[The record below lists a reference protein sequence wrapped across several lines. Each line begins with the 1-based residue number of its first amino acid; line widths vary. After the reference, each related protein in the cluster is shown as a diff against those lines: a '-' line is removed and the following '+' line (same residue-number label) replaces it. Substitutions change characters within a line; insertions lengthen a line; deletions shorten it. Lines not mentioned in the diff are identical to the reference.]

1 MNKHF
6 RPVRSI
12 GLALPKKV
20 GTLSVLILMAW
31 MALTNPSPE
40 RVQAAFGDPI
50 EVSLNLV
57 LFTLALVPRET
68 YFREKPHNEA
78 LTHGL
83 SNGWE
88 FSGYH
93 IGIFGKLF

>member
-1 MNKHF
+1 MMNNHF

-20 GTLSVLILMAW
+20 GTVSILILMAW

-40 RVQAAFGDPI
+40 IQATFGDRI

-57 LFTLALVPRET
+57 LFTLALVSRET
-68 YFREKPHNEA
+68 CFCEKPHNEA
-78 LTHGL
+78 VSHRF
-83 SNGWE
+83 SDGWE
-88 FSGYH
+88 FSQYH
-93 IGIFGKLF
+93 IGIFGKVF